1 MPLYKVVMRGENFLM
16 NLTGEP
22 ELLGFHV
29 TYFVKAGEETEAQ
42 RIAAIKVRKNRHLS
56 GALLNTR
63 QNPNRL
69 ACESSRR
76 VWFRRTGQDGRY
88 DFWPMD
94 ATDDL
99 SRASSGP
106 A

>member
-1 MPLYKVVMRGENFLM
+1 MMPLYKVVMRGENFLI

-29 TYFVKAGEETEAQ
+29 TYYVKAGREDEAQ

-56 GALLNTR
+56 GSLLNTP

-69 ACESSRR
+69 ECESTTR
-76 VWFRRTGQDGRY
+76 VWFRRSNYDGLY
-88 DFWPMD
+88 NFWSMD
-94 ATDDL
+94 PPGAVNN
-99 SRASSGP
+99 SAS
-106 A
+106 